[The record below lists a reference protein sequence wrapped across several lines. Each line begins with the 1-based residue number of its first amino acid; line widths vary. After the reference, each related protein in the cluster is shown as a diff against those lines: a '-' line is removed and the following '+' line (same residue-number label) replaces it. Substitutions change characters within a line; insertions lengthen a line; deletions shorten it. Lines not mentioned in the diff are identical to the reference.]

1 MRMRRSI
8 GGVMIHDALGGVIEL
23 IILIFS
29 EEIRFITDLFS
40 VITER
45 VSPLGGVRLKVRMK
59 I

>member
-1 MRMRRSI
+1 
-8 GGVMIHDALGGVIEL
+8 MIHDALGGVIEL